1 MTTEE
6 AKTDDAPVGDWEIE
20 YPRAI
25 YFLNEAN
32 QAARSLLE
40 QSLAD
45 LEITGIQYTVL
56 SVIGRADGISS
67 ADLSRRFY
75 VTPQAMNELTGMLLA
90 RELIARKVSSANRR
104 ILSMTL
110 TAKGRGLLQKC
121 NRIADRI
128 EREVFASLSVE
139 EYATLRQL
147 TRAVADNLRARR
159 K

>member
-1 MTTEE
+1 MTGGRMKADEVPG
-6 AKTDDAPVGDWEIE
+6 ADWDIE

-32 QAARSLLE
+32 QGARNLLE
-40 QSLAD
+40 QGLSA

-56 SVIGRADGISS
+56 TVIGRADGISS

-75 VTPQAMNELTGMLLA
+75 VTPQAMNELTGLLLA

-110 TAKGRGLLQKC
+110 TAKGRALVQKC
-121 NRIADRI
+121 NTVADRV
-128 EREVFASLSVE
+128 EREVFAALSAD
-139 EYATLRQL
+139 EYGALRRL
-147 TRAVADNLRARR
+147 VRSVAGNLKARR
-159 K
+159 S